1 MEKTETKKVTVDKKT
16 KEKGVDALRSFKA
29 IMTVVDKHR
38 PYEPS
43 DFVKEYYIPNI

>member
-1 MEKTETKKVTVDKKT
+1 MKKTEKKKVAVNEKPTR
-16 KEKGVDALRSFKA
+16 KGVDALRSFKA

>member
-1 MEKTETKKVTVDKKT
+1 MEKTETKKVTVDEKSKK
-16 KEKGVDALRSFKA
+16 KGVDALRSFKA

>member
-1 MEKTETKKVTVDKKT
+1 MKKIETKKVIVDEKT
-16 KEKGVDALRSFKA
+16 TKRGVDALRSFKA